1 VATTTSKRVSNPK
14 GEVIAWCL
22 REGLGNPEFRVS
34 AKGAK
39 HEPDFTCEVYLAE
52 QLLGSG
58 KSNTKKRAERIAS
71 EAALEWLERSQNEAE
86 VPEEANE
93 TNDEA
98 FEGPWPIF
106 PEVLAASIN
115 TANTRVPT
123 NLKGEAALSEVKQ
136 LSLKFYKDILE
147 SLGEVVELED
157 EA

>member
-1 VATTTSKRVSNPK
+1 MATTTPKRVSNPK

-39 HEPDFTCEVYLAE
+39 HEPDFTCEVYLGE

-71 EAALEWLERSQNEAE
+71 EAALEWLERSQNEEPA
-86 VPEEANE
+86 EEAKE
-93 TNDEA
+93 ISDEA

-115 TANTRVPT
+115 TANTRVDASLT
-123 NLKGEAALSEVKQ
+123 GEAALNEVKQ
-136 LSLKFYKDILE
+136 LSLKFYKDIVE
-147 SLGEVVELED
+147 SLGEVVDLED